1 MRGRSTHIGDA
12 RATGMAGAGTVDV
25 GQLVRERRPAG
36 DVVPVGFGPYEGT
49 VMAADFRGAR
59 PRVMRVPPARP
70 GSPEHRLH
78 QAPPGRDA
86 LFCSPPAGTPPGQA
100 ADGDR
105 EGFGQVSDHR
115 AIGVVH
121 RPSRERWGNEE
132 GTWPTGV

>member
-1 MRGRSTHIGDA
+1 MRGRNTHIGDA
-12 RATGMAGAGTVDV
+12 RATGTAGAGTVDV

-86 LFCSPPAGTPPGQA
+86 LFCSPPAGTPRGGP
-100 ADGDR
+100 
-105 EGFGQVSDHR
+105 
-115 AIGVVH
+115 
-121 RPSRERWGNEE
+121 
-132 GTWPTGV
+132 PTGTGKGSGR